1 MRLLIVEDD
10 DRSGGYLVR
19 GLSESGHVADRA
31 TDGETGLALALEE
44 IYDVLIVDRR
54 LPGLDGIS
62 LVRAPAKA
70 GNCHPGSDA
79 ERHCERRRPGRRTAR
94 RLRRLSG
101 QAVCLRGGA
110 GPGGRTRS
118 PRMTGH
124 AVSPCCALPI

>member
-54 LPGLDGIS
+54 LPGLDGIA
-62 LVRAPAKA
+62 LV
-70 GNCHPGSDA
+70 
-79 ERHCERRRPGRRTAR
+79 ERLRKQGIATPVLMLSAHCERRRPGRRTAR
-94 RLRRLSG
+94 RLR
-101 QAVCLRGGA
+101 
-110 GPGGRTRS
+110 
-118 PRMTGH
+118 
-124 AVSPCCALPI
+124 